1 MYAARNKNSVLTSWA
16 VGNALSFSFENTS
29 VSLIV
34 TSKEAEIK
42 VMQYVR
48 YLLII
53 SEGSIFCKELYIMS
67 TFNFNNSNCLVPK

>member
-42 VMQYVR
+42 VMQYVS
-48 YLLII
+48 YLL
-53 SEGSIFCKELYIMS
+53 SQRVAYF
-67 TFNFNNSNCLVPK
+67 TNNLKQLQHEHI

>member
-48 YLLII
+48 YL
-53 SEGSIFCKELYIMS
+53 
-67 TFNFNNSNCLVPK
+67 